1 MLFYQKLYLYLI
13 SICIILIL
21 LYYGELITLDF
32 SFTETSKNVTGEL
45 NYWKESQNTNEKCS
59 YVKYPYDQ
67 KVAMDLTIKSLT
79 ESTFDCKSIEF
90 KLYDVKYDAFTR
102 QTKVIV
108 NATAVISHF
117 NVILN
122 ASSPQC
128 SIERFEKKESVSE
141 ILNDS
146 ITHYSSQFL
155 NNFEMSSGYEKT
167 ISEHG

>member
-1 MLFYQKLYLYLI
+1 MLLCF
-13 SICIILIL
+13 
-21 LYYGELITLDF
+21 GELKKHDF
-32 SFTETSKNVTGEL
+32 SFTEASKNVTREL
-45 NYWKESQNTNEKCS
+45 NNWKESPKTNNKCS
-59 YVKYPYDQ
+59 YIKYPYYHMS
-67 KVAMDLTIKSLT
+67 AMYLTIKSLT
-79 ESTFDCKSIEF
+79 ESMFDCKSIEF